1 MSSAKFTKEVAVIAL
16 IASAD
21 LSTKRGY
28 LCKLATGQAALNDS
42 ATVPAFGVIL
52 DGEASGGMVSVGV
65 LGGNLGTV
73 KLKAG
78 GAITQGAKLQQKSD
92 GTVIVDDGGTTAR
105 VIVGIALEAA
115 ADTELFEAITCFP
128 NKAIATV
135 ITPDGSDA
143 GTTQTLANALKVA
156 LNAETAG
163 E

>member
-1 MSSAKFTKEVAVIAL
+1 MSRFTKDVAVLALVAAADHSAKRGFLVK
-16 IASAD
+16 
-21 LSTKRGY
+21 LSS
-28 LCKLATGQAALNDS
+28 GQAALNDS
-42 ATVPAFGVIL
+42 ASVPAFGVIL
-52 DGEASGGMVSVGV
+52 DGEKAGGMDSVGV

-78 GAITQGAKLQQKSD
+78 GAITQGSKLQQKSD
-92 GTVIVDDGGTTAR
+92 GTVVVDDGATAR
-105 VIVGIALEAA
+105 VIVGEALEDA

-135 ITPDGSDA
+135 ATADASDLA
-143 GTTQTLANALKVA
+143 TAIALANALKVA